1 MLGVIMMSVIM
12 LSVVTVI
19 VIVLRVTPLYFG
31 LVALTKVSSISSF
44 TRLGSMDGDV
54 DK

>member
-1 MLGVIMMSVIM
+1 MLGVIMLSVIM

-19 VIVLRVTPLYFG
+19 VIVLRVTSTL
-31 LVALTKVSSISSF
+31 LWLSRIDKSVSSF